1 MFRVRRFA
9 VHAVL
14 PALLIVS
21 AAAMLIG
28 QVRSVAEA
36 AVFPE
41 LPRVYLDTTY
51 ALPTGPTITVPAGG
65 DLQGAL
71 NSAQPGSVI
80 VLTAG
85 ATYAGNF
92 TLPNKSGTGWIYIQS
107 SVLGSLPLPGI
118 RVSPAL
124 ASLMPKI
131 VSSNTSAAI
140 ATAAGAHHY
149 RFVGIEIAT
158 TWASTSS
165 TAFAVVNL
173 DGSPAPANIVF
184 DRCYIHGPSTGN
196 LRNGL
201 ILNSAS
207 TAILDSWISDVH
219 EISNESHGILGNSGP
234 GPFKIANNEDQA
246 SCVNIMFSQ
255 YSSNGVVPSDIEI
268 RGNHLFKLT
277 TWYY

>member
-85 ATYAGNF
+85 ATYTGNF
-92 TLPNKSGTGWIYIQS
+92 TLPNKSGTGWIYLQS
-107 SVLGSLPLPGI
+107 SALTSLPAPGT
-118 RVSPAL
+118 RVTPAQ
-124 ASLMPKI
+124 AALMPRI
-131 VSSNTSAAI
+131 LDTSGNPTIRMAS
-140 ATAAGAHHY
+140 GAHNSPL
-149 RFVGIEIAT
+149 VGLEAT
-158 TWASTSS
+158 TTRATT
-165 TAFAVVNL
+165 TAPN
-173 DGSPAPANIVF
+173 
-184 DRCYIHGPSTGN
+184 
-196 LRNGL
+196 
-201 ILNSAS
+201 
-207 TAILDSWISDVH
+207 
-219 EISNESHGILGNSGP
+219 
-234 GPFKIANNEDQA
+234 
-246 SCVNIMFSQ
+246 
-255 YSSNGVVPSDIEI
+255 
-268 RGNHLFKLT
+268 
-277 TWYY
+277 